1 MKLEGVLSRQE
12 PLLRHSVVA
21 AGIGLD
27 TFVDDGVVG
36 VVVGV
41 VAVDPFAV
49 GYTLLDV
56 LEIVKICDVRMRLC
70 VLGLEPGKMFEN
82 QFRLWYIENWESTN
96 FARISFYDGFM

>member
-1 MKLEGVLSRQE
+1 MKLEGVLFPQE

-56 LEIVKICDVRMRLC
+56 LEILKICDVRMRLC
-70 VLGLEPGKMFEN
+70 VLGLERHCTEN
-82 QFRLWYIENWESTN
+82 TVRPNCLLSLSWTWP
-96 FARISFYDGFM
+96 

>member
-41 VAVDPFAV
+41 VAVDPFAA
-49 GYTLLDV
+49 GCTLLDV
-56 LEIVKICDVRMRLC
+56 LEILKICDVRMRLC

-82 QFRLWYIENWESTN
+82 KFCGSTN
-96 FARISFYDGFM
+96 FARII